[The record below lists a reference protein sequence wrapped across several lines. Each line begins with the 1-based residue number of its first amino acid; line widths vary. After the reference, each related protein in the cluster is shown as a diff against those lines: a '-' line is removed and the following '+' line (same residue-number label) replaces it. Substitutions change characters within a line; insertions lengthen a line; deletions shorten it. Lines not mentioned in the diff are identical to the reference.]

1 MMMEKSKFEKL
12 LDKLIMWTN
21 NRDSLSVFLGEG
33 VYVQKTPEEI
43 GSAFKEIFD
52 RMKAQ

>member
-1 MMMEKSKFEKL
+1 MGNSEFEKFL
-12 LDKLIMWTN
+12 SALIVWAN
-21 NRDSLSVFLGEG
+21 NRDSLSVFMNKGIKI
-33 VYVQKTPEEI
+33 QKTPEEI